1 MRTAIRF
8 GPLGGPGGLAEGL
21 DTTKAFVLADE
32 YTARFIPPELAAG
45 PRRVLPR
52 GEGAKTWA
60 EAGEAYEAFAET
72 GVGRD
77 WTVVAVGGGCV
88 CDLAGFVAATWM
100 RGVGLRVAPT
110 TLLAMADA
118 ALGGKNGINLAGRK
132 NLVGS
137 FLEPELMQVDVSSLA
152 SLSDGELASGLVECV
167 KHAVIDGEDHLSLLE
182 GALGSGFRPSALAA
196 SPSIE
201 AIVRASMAVKSRI
214 VEADPKEAG
223 PRMALNLGHTIGHAA
238 EAATGLSHGASVA
251 AGLACALRLAAELA
265 PPAYRPGLA
274 DLDGRVS
281 SLLRSIGMPG
291 GLSELREAAAR
302 ASGVA
307 GPLSDEGAFREAV
320 AGALASDKKK
330 RGGDILFA
338 LPFALGDVRITSIDL
353 DKIAA
358 FIRSCP

>member
-21 DTTKAFVLADE
+21 DPGKAFVLADG
-32 YTARFIPPELAAG
+32 YTARLIPAELDAC
-45 PRRVLPR
+45 PRRILPR
-52 GEGAKTWA
+52 GEAAKTWA
-60 EAGEAYEAFAET
+60 EAGKAYEAFAEA

-88 CDLAGFVAATWM
+88 SDLAGFVAATWM
-100 RGVGLRVAPT
+100 RGVELRVAPT

-118 ALGGKNGINLAGRK
+118 ALGGKNGIDLAGRK

-167 KHAVIDGEDHLSLLE
+167 KHAVIDGEAHLNMLE
-182 GALGSGFRPSALAA
+182 GAIGCGISPSAVATG
-196 SPSIE
+196 PSIE
-201 AIVRASMAVKSRI
+201 AIARASMAVKSRI

-238 EAATGLSHGASVA
+238 EAATGLPHGACVA
-251 AGLACALRLAAELA
+251 AGLACALRLAAELT

-274 DLDGRVS
+274 ELDGRVA
-281 SLLRSIGMPG
+281 SLLRSIGMPAS
-291 GLSELREAAAR
+291 LSELKIAADR
-302 ASGVA
+302 AVGGSGA
-307 GPLSDEGAFREAV
+307 ASDEGDFRDAV
-320 AGALASDKKK
+320 ASALVSDKKR
-330 RGGDILFA
+330 RGGDMLFA
-338 LPFALGDVRITSIDL
+338 LPFGLGDVRITSVGVDR
-353 DKIAA
+353 IAA

>member
-1 MRTAIRF
+1 VRTAIRF
-8 GPLGGPGGLAEGL
+8 GPLAGSGGLAEGL
-21 DTTKAFVLADE
+21 DPGKVFVLADE
-32 YTARFIPPELAAG
+32 YTARFIPPELDAC
-45 PRRVLPR
+45 PRRALPR
-52 GEGAKTWA
+52 GEAAKTWA
-60 EAGEAYEAFAET
+60 EVGRAYEAFAEA

-77 WTVVAVGGGCV
+77 WTVVAIGGGCV
-88 CDLAGFVAATWM
+88 SDLAGFAASTWM
-100 RGVGLRVAPT
+100 RGVELRVAPT

-137 FLEPELMQVDVSSLA
+137 FLEPELLQVDVSSLA
-152 SLSDGELASGLVECV
+152 SLSDEELASGLVECV
-167 KHAVIDGEDHLSLLE
+167 KHAIIDGEEHLSLLE
-182 GALGSGFRPSALAA
+182 GALGSGIRPSALAA
-196 SPSIE
+196 SPSIK

-238 EAATGLSHGASVA
+238 EAATGLSHGACVA
-251 AGLACALRLAAELA
+251 AGLACALRLAGVLA

-274 DLDGRVS
+274 ELDRRVA
-281 SLLRSIGMPG
+281 SLLRSIGMPT

-302 ASGVA
+302 GAGGA
-307 GPLSDEGAFREAV
+307 GPVSDEDAFREAV
-320 AGALASDKKK
+320 AGALVSDKKK

-338 LPFALGDVRITSIDL
+338 LPFALGDLRVEPVALEAIR
-353 DKIAA
+353 A

>member
-8 GPLGGPGGLAEGL
+8 GPLAGPEGLAEGL
-21 DTTKAFVLADE
+21 DAGKAFVVADE
-32 YTARFIPPELAAG
+32 HTARLIPAELAAR
-45 PRRVLPR
+45 PRHILPR
-52 GEGAKTWA
+52 GEAAKTWA
-60 EAGEAYEAFAET
+60 EAGRAYEAFAAA

-88 CDLAGFVAATWM
+88 SDLAGFVAATWM

-110 TLLAMADA
+110 TLLAMVDA
-118 ALGGKNGINLAGRK
+118 ALGGKNGVNFAGRK

-137 FLEPELMQVDVSSLA
+137 FLEPDIMQVDVSCLA
-152 SLSDGELASGLVECV
+152 SLPETELASGLVECI
-167 KHAVIDGEDHLSLLE
+167 KHALIDGEAHLRLLE
-182 GALGSGFRPSALAA
+182 GALDPRARLSAVVTGPSAQ
-196 SPSIE
+196 

-214 VEADPKEAG
+214 VEADPEEAG

-238 EAATGLSHGASVA
+238 EAVSGLAHGACVA

-265 PPAYRPGLA
+265 PPAFRPGLA
-274 DLDGRVS
+274 SLEGRALA
-281 SLLRSIGMPG
+281 LLGSIGMPTS
-291 GLSELREAAAR
+291 LAELGEAAAR
-302 ASGVA
+302 ASGGRSPA
-307 GPLSDEGAFREAV
+307 EGGLAFREAV

-338 LPFALGDVRITSIDL
+338 LPFALGDVRIAPVSVDHL
-353 DKIAA
+353 AS